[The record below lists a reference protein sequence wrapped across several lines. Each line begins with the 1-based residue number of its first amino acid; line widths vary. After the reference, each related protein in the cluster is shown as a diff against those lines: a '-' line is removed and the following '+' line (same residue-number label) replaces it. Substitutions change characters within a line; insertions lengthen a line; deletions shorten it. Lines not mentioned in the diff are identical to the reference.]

1 MAGDF
6 KSAVSF
12 SGFTLSIKRMNE
24 SPYTIN
30 SNSEKRYYHGWINWF
45 FRQYFYVMEGN
56 NNLGQFRTLAYF
68 LIGFGLIF
76 NIAQDNY
83 KLLGSVG
90 VAVVPILW
98 VLGYIM
104 ATRGNKSLDYFRM
117 KNLATFSKYAIEM
130 QERNIKQ
137 QDEIISELKKLN
149 ENIFHGTANK

>member
-1 MAGDF
+1 
-6 KSAVSF
+6 
-12 SGFTLSIKRMNE
+12 MNE
-24 SPYTIN
+24 NSPYTIN
-30 SNSEKRYYHGWINWF
+30 SNSEKRYYHGWINWS
-45 FRQYFYVMEGN
+45 FRQYFYTQEGLN
-56 NNLGQFRTLAYF
+56 NVGQFRTIAYF
-68 LIGFGLIF
+68 LIGIGLIF
-76 NIAQDNY
+76 KIDNSNY
-83 KLLGSVG
+83 KLLAMIGL
-90 VAVVPILW
+90 ATLPILW